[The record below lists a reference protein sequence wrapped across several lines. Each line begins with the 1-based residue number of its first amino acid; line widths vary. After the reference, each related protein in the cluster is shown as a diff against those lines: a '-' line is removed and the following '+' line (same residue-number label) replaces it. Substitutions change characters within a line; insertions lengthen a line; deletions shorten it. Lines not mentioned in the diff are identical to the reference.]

1 MMFFACKLNK
11 QGDNIQS
18 CTYSFLNL
26 ETICCFMSHSNY
38 CLLTCIQV
46 SQEAG
51 NVVWYYY
58 LFKNFLQ
65 SVVIHTVKNFRELDE
80 ADVFFWNSL
89 AFLYDP
95 MDVGDLIAGSSAFT
109 KIHLI
114 HLEVLSSH
122 TVEAY
127 LERF

>member
-1 MMFFACKLNK
+1 MWF
-11 QGDNIQS
+11 GI
-18 CTYSFLNL
+18 
-26 ETICCFMSHSNY
+26 TICLRIFYS
-38 CLLTCIQV
+38 LLLSTQ
-46 SQEAG
+46 SKTLG
-51 NVVWYYY
+51 NSMKQM
-58 LFKNFLQ
+58 F
-65 SVVIHTVKNFRELDE
+65 
-80 ADVFFWNSL
+80 FFWNSL